1 MILET
6 ILKERQAQGY
16 TVAQLAKLIKKSEST
31 THRYLYG
38 DKKISLKD
46 ALIICEFLGIEISI
60 QIKEKT
66 HKKNLFLL
74 AE

>member
-16 TVAQLAKLIKKSEST
+16 TVAQIAKLIGKSEPS

-38 DKKISLKD
+38 EVNISLQD
-46 ALIICEFLGIEISI
+46 TLIICEFLGIEISL
-60 QIKEKT
+60 QINPKQ
-66 HKKNLFLL
+66 HKKNFFLL